1 MKQSDRRDIRREKPW
16 KDGESAQPNRFYI
29 NIRETMS
36 YDIQM
41 NGTRSIIAEF
51 AVASIL
57 GAGVSLFYLI
67 YPDIATSAR
76 LYGVFWFGFFLN
88 CVAILAQ
95 SLSLAKHGTRKEPE
109 MTLTGLEVSKLRR
122 LTLLIGI
129 VIVLPFT
136 ALAVSLYQTFHR
148 GSEQ

>member
-1 MKQSDRRDIRREKPW
+1 MKQSDRQDIRPEKTW
-16 KDGESAQPNRFYI
+16 KGSESAQPNRFYI

-36 YDIQM
+36 YDIRM
-41 NGTRSIIAEF
+41 HGTRIIITEF

-57 GAGVSLFYLI
+57 GAGVSLLYLI
-67 YPDIATSAR
+67 YPNIATSTR

-109 MTLTGLEVSKLRR
+109 MTLTGLEASKLRR

-136 ALAVSLYQTFHR
+136 ALVVSIYQTLRR
-148 GSEQ
+148 GSER